1 MVFAN
6 TAPSLFHRA
15 AYRNGT
21 AGFDRFLEAAVQASA
36 RPTSSVAQD
45 EKSYTLVF
53 DTPGVAR
60 EHLSVGIEANVIRV
74 QSKEGAPRRY
84 SVAYELPT
92 DIDVTSSEAKLENG
106 VLTIKLAKLV
116 PVSKVSELPIN

>member
-1 MVFAN
+1 MVFSN
-6 TAPSLFHRA
+6 TAPSLFQRA

-21 AGFDRFLEAAVQASA
+21 AAFDRFLEAAVQANT
-36 RPTSSVAQD
+36 RPANSVVQD
-45 EKSYTLVF
+45 DKSYTLVF

-60 EHLSVGIEANVIRV
+60 EHLGIGIEGNVVRV

-84 SVAYELPT
+84 SMAYELPT
-92 DIDVTSSEAKLENG
+92 DIDVSSSEAKLENG

-116 PVSKVSELPIN
+116 PVSKVNELPIS

>member
-6 TAPSLFHRA
+6 TAPSLFQRA
-15 AYRNGT
+15 AYRNGS
-21 AGFDRFLEAAVQASA
+21 GSFDRFLEAAVQANA
-36 RPTSSVAQD
+36 RPANSVVQD

-53 DTPGVAR
+53 DTPGVTR
-60 EHLSVGIEANVIRV
+60 EHLGIGIEGNVIRV

-92 DIDVTSSEAKLENG
+92 DIDVSSSEAKLENG
-106 VLTIKLAKLV
+106 VLTIKLAKLA
-116 PVSKVSELPIN
+116 PVSKVSELQIN

>member
-1 MVFAN
+1 MVFSHS
-6 TAPSLFHRA
+6 APSLFQRA

-21 AGFDRFLEAAVQASA
+21 AAFDRFLQAAVQADT
-36 RPTSSVAQD
+36 RPTGSVAQD
-45 EKSYTLVF
+45 EQSYTLVF

-60 EHLSVGIEANVIRV
+60 EHLGIGIEGNVVRV

-92 DIDVTSSEAKLENG
+92 DIDVASSEAKLENG

-116 PVSKVSELPIN
+116 PLSKVSELQIN

>member
-1 MVFAN
+1 MVFTS
-6 TAPSLFHRA
+6 TAPSLFQRA
-15 AYRNGT
+15 AYRHST
-21 AGFDRFLEAAVQASA
+21 AAFDRFLEAAVQANT
-36 RPTSSVAQD
+36 RPENSVVQD

-53 DTPGVAR
+53 DTPGVTR
-60 EHLSVGIEANVIRV
+60 EHLGIGIEGNVIRV

-92 DIDVTSSEAKLENG
+92 DIDVSSSEAKLENG

-116 PVSKVSELPIN
+116 PVSRVNELTIN

>member
-1 MVFAN
+1 MVFTS

-15 AYRNGT
+15 AYRHGT
-21 AGFDRFLEAAVQASA
+21 AAFDRFLEAAVQANT
-36 RPTSSVAQD
+36 RPENSVVQD

-53 DTPGVAR
+53 DTPGVTR
-60 EHLSVGIEANVIRV
+60 EHLGIGIEGKVIRV

-92 DIDVTSSEAKLENG
+92 DIDVSSSEAKLEHG

-116 PVSKVSELPIN
+116 PVSRVNELQIN